1 MVRIILKYFKFSK
14 LSDWSPHPR
23 EVSFKTKDRIPCN
36 GEIAISSSNR
46 NGSLQTNQ
54 GMASPSA
61 DRVLDLVK
69 EKLDGLTAT
78 PSDRFNIFKVPD
90 VLRKLNE
97 KAYEPKMLAIGPYHH
112 DRTSKPLP
120 DYVMAMRAMEERAK
134 NCYGGSLSLET
145 DKFVLMMLLDGCFI
159 VEVIR
164 KFALTRLR
172 GNDPIFELSWMLP
185 SIARDM
191 ILLENQLPFFVLWEL
206 FTMTKMPNDQDSDKF
221 LLMILRFFNG
231 ILPGKGCREDTVR
244 RDNLYPINEIKHLV
258 HLIHDNWLPS
268 SAGINAFRNNGKN
281 NSDWS
286 FICSATGIQE
296 AGGQFGMFEVHKD
309 DSLFDIK
316 FENGV
321 MKIPSLEITD
331 ATETIFQNLITFEQC
346 SQDINPKH
354 VIDYVEL
361 LGCLINS
368 SKDAELL
375 RHRGIIDNFL
385 GEDEVIVT
393 LMHKLGD
400 GAVLGKQFYYWE
412 VFNKVNFHRSRR
424 RNKWMANLRH
434 NYFNT
439 PWAIISVLAAFAIL
453 LLTMV
458 QALFAVLSYFQQEQ
472 SN

>member
-1 MVRIILKYFKFSK
+1 
-14 LSDWSPHPR
+14 
-23 EVSFKTKDRIPCN
+23 
-36 GEIAISSSNR
+36 
-46 NGSLQTNQ
+46 
-54 GMASPSA
+54 MANPPA
-61 DRVLDLVK
+61 DRVLHLVE
-69 EKLDGLTAT
+69 EKLRGLTAT

-112 DRTSKPLP
+112 GKEELSTFEVHKTRYLRELLDRTSKPLP
-120 DYVMAMRAMEERAK
+120 DYVEAMRAMEERAK

-164 KFALTRLR
+164 KFALTCLR
-172 GNDPIFELSWMLP
+172 GDDDPIFKLSWMLP
-185 SIARDM
+185 SIAQDM
-191 ILLENQLPFFVLWEL
+191 ILLENQLPFFVLWKL
-206 FTMTKMPNDQDSDKF
+206 FTITKMPNNSNDDNF

-231 ILPGKGCREDTVR
+231 ILPGKGCRRDDVC
-244 RDNLYPINEIKHLV
+244 RDNLYPINEVKHLV

-268 SAGINAFRNNGKN
+268 SADINAFRNNGEN
-281 NSDWS
+281 NSEWS

-296 AGGQFGMFEVHKD
+296 AGVQFEVFEVHKD

-375 RHRGIIDNFL
+375 RHCGIIDNFL
-385 GEDEVIVT
+385 GDDEVIVT

-439 PWAIISVLAAFAIL
+439 PWAIISVLAAFVIL
-453 LLTMV
+453 LLTML
-458 QALFAVLSYFQQEQ
+458 QALFANAPEKWFWRGNRNRRFAANEVDMRASRRLGPRTIE
-472 SN
+472 NNAR